1 MALDP
6 NIALQVQAPQIQNPL
21 TTYAQVAGIQNA
33 QQQNALTGLAIQQ
46 AQRQQEQTDAV
57 NNAFKAPGAV
67 NADGTLNAPSILGNV
82 ASSGFG
88 AAIPGIAKQLTEAQ
102 TARLQQ
108 QKSALELGSQHASAI
123 GQVLAGV
130 NDQASYDRALQYGR
144 GTYGDSVVASLPSQY
159 DPAVVNQLRA
169 QTQTLQQ
176 QLEQQNKQIDQQ
188 LQALQ
193 LGETQRHNLAGEA
206 TAQGQL
212 GVAQQNAKTQQGQ
225 LAVAQQ
231 NAARQAQTAQ
241 QANQQQQSLL
251 QGGLATYDQALHTLD
266 NLQKSPG
273 LSGAVGL
280 SSMFPTRPGSDTANF
295 EAQLDTFRAQN
306 FLPMVANLKG
316 MGALSDAEG
325 KKLTDAVG
333 ALSTKQSEQAFR
345 ASLDE
350 IKNTLLQSRER
361 LAGQLNTIAPGVS
374 TAPANPVNSSTP
386 VGTVRSANNGKS
398 YRFDGHGWLEV
409 Q

>member
-46 AQRQQEQTDAV
+46 AQRQQAQTDAI
-57 NNAFKAPGAV
+57 NDTLKAPGV
-67 NADGTLNAPSILGNV
+67 INADGSINAGQALTGL
-82 ASSGFG
+82 AQAGAG
-88 AAIPGIAKQLTEAQ
+88 AAIPGLAKQLTEAQ
-102 TARLQQ
+102 TAQLTQQKATIENATAKLGAIAQLAGGIKDQAGYDAARPQIASLLGQSEADKMPAQYDPQWVSQRLQQ
-108 QKSALELGSQHASAI
+108 GLTAQQHLDFI
-123 GQVLAGV
+123 
-130 NDQASYDRALQYGR
+130 
-144 GTYGDSVVASLPSQY
+144 
-159 DPAVVNQLRA
+159 
-169 QTQTLQQ
+169 
-176 QLEQQNKQIDQQ
+176 NKQIDQE
-188 LQALQ
+188 LQARQ
-193 LGETQRHNLAGEA
+193 LDETHRHNVVGEG

-212 GVAQQNAKTQQGQ
+212 GVAKQNADTQAGQ
-225 LAVAQQ
+225 LAVARQ

-273 LSGAVGL
+273 LNAAVGFN
-280 SSMFPTRPGSDTANF
+280 SMFPTMAGSDAANF

-333 ALSTKQSEQAFR
+333 ALSTRQSRDAFR

-361 LAGQLNTIAPGVS
+361 LAAQLNTIAPGVS
-374 TAPANPVNSSTP
+374 TAPANPVNSSIAA
-386 VGTVRSANNGKS
+386 GTVRSVNNKS